1 MAKKF
6 VGFKPEV
13 MQKKILPAL
22 GYKGAMDQK
31 SINQFLA
38 ARPEAAAMMG
48 QLTLAARQMVEGKPI
63 QAATGLALH
72 NQIIERANQVG
83 TDFGGRKNTTKAQK
97 LAQAKKLAEIRGQ
110 ANVTNQQA
118 SPTTTPASSTPASA
132 TPTGGVTNTPVTGG
146 QGTSAGSQMTKKITA
161 DPMAVAS
168 RPPVA
173 GNTPEQLQ
181 AGQTVSTRPEQEAA
195 QAEALQAEAAGDA
208 LGATAT
214 PAAQAEAAQAQ
225 GQVQAVAKRTRAEE
239 GEVRGEA
246 MQQAAQADPTQAS
259 ALGLQAAQAGPAQTV
274 DAPDPLQVTPDQLI
288 SGSAVDM
295 EKVDTTFGTGEVE
308 AATVRDELDDL
319 MTDFEGGKTPSWA
332 AGAMRQANAA
342 MAARGLSAS
351 SMAGMAVV
359 QAAMEAALPIAQA
372 DASNKQQMA
381 LLKAEQ
387 RARFMGMEFDQ
398 EFQTKVKNA
407 ARISEIADINFS
419 AEQQVALENARM
431 AQTVNLANLDNRQ
444 AKIMADAA
452 TMSQMDLANLDNRQK
467 ANAQRANAFLQMD
480 MQNLSNK
487 QQTSLFKAQEQI
499 NSILSDTAATNAANQ
514 FNATSQNQT
523 DQFFATMATQ
533 VEQFNVSQNNAM
545 ARFNAGEA
553 NALEQF
559 NVQQENA
566 REQFN
571 TNNHLLIQQANA
583 QWAQKLTTAE
593 NAAAN
598 QANREQ
604 AIAANNLT
612 VTAYN
617 NVIQQERDVLSW
629 AWKSADGAMD
639 RDANIAIAKI
649 QANKDAGSKSFL
661 SGALGDFFGTI
672 ASNAADLIFR

>member
-6 VGFKPEV
+6 AGFKPET
-13 MQKKILPAL
+13 MEKKILPAL
-22 GYKGAMDQK
+22 GYNGPSDQK
-31 SINQFLA
+31 SINAFLA
-38 ARPEAAAMMG
+38 SNPAAAAKMG
-48 QLTLAARQMVEGKPI
+48 KYTMAARQMVEGKPVA
-63 QAATGLALH
+63 QAAKF
-72 NQIIERANQVG
+72 NVG
-83 TDFGGRKNTTKAQK
+83 
-97 LAQAKKLAEIRGQ
+97 
-110 ANVTNQQA
+110 
-118 SPTTTPASSTPASA
+118 
-132 TPTGGVTNTPVTGG
+132 
-146 QGTSAGSQMTKKITA
+146 GTSSGNTMTKKITK

-168 RPPVA
+168 KAAVA
-173 GNTPEQLQ
+173 GNTPAQQ
-181 AGQTVSTRPEQEAA
+181 TAGQMQASQVQGITDSAVQGTVTQAQAA
-195 QAEALQAEAAGDA
+195 QPVT
-208 LGATAT
+208 GATAT
-214 PAAQAEAAQAQ
+214 PAAQASLAQAQ
-225 GQVQAVAKRTRAEE
+225 GQVQGVTKGTQAQQGKVSGQAQ
-239 GEVRGEA
+239 
-246 MQQAAQADPTQAS
+246 QQAAQADPTQAS
-259 ALGLQAAQAGPAQTV
+259 SLGLQAAQAGPAQTV
-274 DAPDPLQVTPDQLI
+274 QAPTPLQETPDQLI
-288 SGSAVDM
+288 TGGAGGDGSTVDM
-295 EKVDTTFGTGEVE
+295 GEVGATFGTGPVE
-308 AATVRDELDDL
+308 AASVKDELDDL
-319 MTDFEGGKTPSWA
+319 MTDFQGGKTPSWA
-332 AGAMRQANAA
+332 AGAMRAANAQ

-359 QAAMEAALPIAQA
+359 QAAMESALPIAQA

-381 LLKAEQ
+381 MLKAEQ
-387 RARFMGMEFDQ
+387 RAKFMGMDFDQ
-398 EFQTKVKNA
+398 KFQAKVKNA

-431 AQTVNLANLDNRQ
+431 AQTVDMANLSNRQ

-452 TMSQMDLANLDNRQK
+452 TMSQMDMANLDNRQK

-480 MQNLSNK
+480 MQNLSNQ

-499 NSILSDTAATNAANQ
+499 NSILSDTAAANASNQ

-533 VEQFNVSQNNAM
+533 VEQFNSSQSNAM
-545 ARFNAGEA
+545 ERFNAGEA

-559 NVQQENA
+559 NTQQQNA

-571 TNNHLLIQQANA
+571 TQNHLVIQQANA
-583 QWAQKLTTAE
+583 QWAQKLTTAQ

-649 QANKDAGSKSFL
+649 QADKDAGSSKFL

-672 ASNAADLIFR
+672 ASNAADLIFKPT